1 MSEKARKMRIAVI
14 SDIHGN
20 LEALVRCLDDIERSG
35 VDQIVSL
42 GDVIGYGPQPEEV
55 LVLLEKFRIPNIVGN
70 HEKALIDRDYRVD
83 FSPQALI
90 SLDQTMKYVTPA
102 SLLYIKNLPYYRE
115 MNGALMVHGCP
126 PDSPTIYLNHMSQ
139 SEIKETFASNN
150 FDIAFAG
157 HTHRLMLMGYDGK
170 DLQFDPLQQ
179 ETIKLEP
186 DYRYIVNV
194 GAVGQPRDGDP
205 RAKYAIWDSQR
216 NTLEIRRVAY
226 DISRTANLIIKRGFL
241 RRDADRL
248 FSGDCPKQYKLTRA
262 VTNNR

>member
-1 MSEKARKMRIAVI
+1 MRIAVI

-20 LEALVRCLDDIERSG
+20 LEAFVRCLDDIERSG
-35 VDQIVSL
+35 VDRIVSL
-42 GDVIGYGPQPEEV
+42 GDVIGYGPQPEKV
-55 LVLLEKFRIPNIVGN
+55 LVLLEKLHIPNIAGN
-70 HEKALIDRDYRVD
+70 HEIALIDRDYRDD
-83 FSPQALI
+83 FSPQAI
-90 SLDQTMKYVTPA
+90 VSLEQTLKYLTPA

-126 PDSPTIYLNHMSQ
+126 PDSPTIYLNHMSLP
-139 SEIKETFASNN
+139 EIKETFASSS
-150 FDIAFAG
+150 FDIAFSG

-205 RAKYAIWDSQR
+205 RAKYVIWDNHR
-216 NTLEIRRVAY
+216 NMLEIKRVAY

-248 FSGDCPKQYKLTRA
+248 YTGDIPGPHRLYRLASCDR
-262 VTNNR
+262 